1 MITAVDSSVVLD
13 VLGADPRFGEDSR
26 VALRRAIAEGSLVAC
41 DVVWAEVAAAFAS
54 EDECARALAQLGVRF
69 SGLDVRAAAAAGTTF
84 RTYRRAGGTRER
96 LIADFLV
103 GAHAL
108 THADRLLTRD
118 RGFFRSYFS
127 RLTIV
132 DPAKL

>member
-1 MITAVDSSVVLD
+1 VITAVDSSVVLD